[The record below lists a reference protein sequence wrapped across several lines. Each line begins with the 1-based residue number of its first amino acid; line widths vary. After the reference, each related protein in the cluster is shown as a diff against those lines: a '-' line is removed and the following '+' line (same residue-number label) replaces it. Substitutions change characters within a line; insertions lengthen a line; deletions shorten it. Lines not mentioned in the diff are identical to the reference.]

1 MPVLLQVDFP
11 TQGPFSDEMSI
22 AFKELA
28 ESINLEKGFL
38 WKIWTENSQNQEA
51 GGIYLFDNEENAQ
64 TYAEMHT
71 LRLQSFG
78 ITNIRTKCFAVNIPL
93 SEINQADFLVKK

>member
-38 WKIWTENSQNQEA
+38 WKIWTENSQSQEA

-64 TYAEMHT
+64 NYAKMHT

-78 ITNIRTKCFAVNIPL
+78 IKNIRTKCFSVNFPL
-93 SEINQADFLVKK
+93 SKINQANFLVKK